1 MRDYDRK
8 RMNAVS
14 QAEDRK
20 RILESRFPEIFEIE
34 QEIKTVG
41 MSIMKKVLTKG
52 VSREEATKEC
62 EKRMEELKEKK
73 YKIYSDNKIPFNYT
87 DPIYECCLCNDTGML
102 ENGKK
107 CKCYE
112 IQLIEE
118 TSEASYMKNLLETQN
133 FESMDMNI
141 FSKEKNKEGI
151 SQLDIMNSNVGVA
164 KEFIDKF
171 NEKESFSLLF
181 YGETGV
187 GKTFLSSC
195 IAREILNKGYTV
207 IYKTSSQIIDLA
219 KAITFTNSSSDRTK
233 EEYSFLES
241 CDLLIIDDLG
251 TEMANRFVV
260 SEIYKIINLRLVAGK
275 KVIISTNLNLKEL
288 NDIYTDRVFYRL
300 IEGYKMLEFVGPNLR
315 LEKVKRRYVEKRN
328 NDIEKEKG

>member
-8 RMNAVS
+8 RMNAIS

-20 RILESRFPEIFEIE
+20 RSLENRFPEMLAIE
-34 QEIKTVG
+34 QEIKNVG
-41 MSIMKKVLTKG
+41 MSIMRKVLANG
-52 VSREEATKEC
+52 ISREEAAREC
-62 EKRMEELKEKK
+62 EKRMEELKQKK
-73 YKIYSDNKIPFNYT
+73 YKIYSDNRIPLDYT
-87 DPIYECCLCNDTGML
+87 EPKYECSSCNDTGML
-102 ENGKK
+102 ESGKK

-112 IQLIEE
+112 VQLIEE
-118 TSEASYMKNLLETQN
+118 TSEASHMKNLLEVQN
-133 FESMDMNI
+133 FELMDINV
-141 FSKEKNKEGI
+141 FSEEKNKDGF
-151 SQLDIMNSNVGVA
+151 SQLDIMKSNINVA
-164 KEFIDKF
+164 KEFIEQFNDKR
-171 NEKESFSLLF
+171 SPSLLF

-195 IAREILNKGYTV
+195 IAKEILNKGYTV
-207 IYKTSSQIIDLA
+207 IYKTSSQIIELA
-219 KAITFTNSSSDRTK
+219 KEVTFTNNSSNSTK

-251 TEMANRFVV
+251 TEMTNRFVV

-288 NDIYTDRVFYRL
+288 HDLYTDRVFYRL

-315 LEKVKRRYVEKRN
+315 LEKVKRRY
-328 NDIEKEKG
+328 NDAVKDGR